1 MSELPFLALVDE
13 DGARRVLSVPPG
25 HEGFVR
31 HDTGRLH
38 FRPGVHRLSCGRTAA
53 VFLVRVEGS
62 HVLDLKSLG
71 GAMVRAANGRWRPL
85 KVLGRLAYGVARP
98 EQLVDF
104 LEREQIHEAREME
117 HELARLTVDLL
128 SNVFDGE
135 ALHAD
140 KLAENLEVVSGE
152 LLRRLT
158 AIVLPLG
165 LRLDGLDLLV
175 APTPLDGVAVSPG
188 VA

>member
-1 MSELPFLALVDE
+1 MKESPFLALVDE
-13 DGARRVLSVPPG
+13 DEERRILSVPPG

-38 FRPGVHRLSCGRTAA
+38 LRPGVHRLQCGRAAA

-62 HVLDLKSLG
+62 HVLDLRSLG
-71 GAMVRAANGRWRPL
+71 GVMVRASTGRWRPL
-85 KVLGRLAYGVARP
+85 KVLGQLVYGVARP

-104 LEREQIHEAREME
+104 LEREQIHESEELER
-117 HELARLTVDLL
+117 ELARLTVDLL
-128 SNVFDGE
+128 ANVFDGD

-140 KLAENLEVVSGE
+140 KLVQSLEEVSSE

-158 AIVLPLG
+158 VIVLPLG
-165 LRLDGLDLLV
+165 LRLDGLDLLA
-175 APTPLDGVAVSPG
+175 APAPLDGMTAAPG
-188 VA
+188 VV

>member
-1 MSELPFLALVDE
+1 MREPPFLALVDE
-13 DGARRVLSVPPG
+13 EEERRVLSVPPG

-31 HDTGRLH
+31 HATGRL
-38 FRPGVHRLSCGRTAA
+38 RLLPGVHRLCCGRTES

-62 HVLDLKSLG
+62 HLLDLKSLA
-71 GAMVRAANGRWRPL
+71 GAMVRAANGRLRPL
-85 KVLGRLAYGVARP
+85 KVLGELVYGVARP

-104 LEREQIHEAREME
+104 LEREQIHEARELE
-117 HELARLTVDLL
+117 HELSRLAVDLL

-135 ALHAD
+135 ALKAER
-140 KLAENLEVVSGE
+140 LTENLEVVSGE

-165 LRLDGLDLLV
+165 LRLDGLDLLA
-175 APTPLDGVAVSPG
+175 APAPLDGLAASAG

>member
-1 MSELPFLALVDE
+1 MTEPPFLALVDE
-13 DGARRVLSVPPG
+13 DGERRMLSVPPG

-31 HDTGRLH
+31 HDHGRLH
-38 FRPGVHRLSCGRTAA
+38 LHPGMHRLSCGRAAA

-104 LEREQIHEAREME
+104 LEREQIHEACDLE

-128 SNVFDGE
+128 SNVFDGD

-165 LRLDGLDLLV
+165 LRLDGLDLLAV
-175 APTPLDGVAVSPG
+175 PAPADGLATSPG
-188 VA
+188 PA

>member
-1 MSELPFLALVDE
+1 MTEPAFLALVDE
-13 DGARRVLSVPPG
+13 EEERRVLSVPPG

-38 FRPGVHRLSCGRTAA
+38 LRPGVHRLHCGRAAA

-62 HVLDLKSLG
+62 HRLDLRSLG

-85 KVLGRLAYGVARP
+85 KVLGQLAYGVARP

-104 LEREQIHEAREME
+104 LEREQIHEAQEFE

-165 LRLDGLDLLV
+165 LRLDGLDLLAMP
-175 APTPLDGVAVSPG
+175 APLEGLAASPG
-188 VA
+188 AA